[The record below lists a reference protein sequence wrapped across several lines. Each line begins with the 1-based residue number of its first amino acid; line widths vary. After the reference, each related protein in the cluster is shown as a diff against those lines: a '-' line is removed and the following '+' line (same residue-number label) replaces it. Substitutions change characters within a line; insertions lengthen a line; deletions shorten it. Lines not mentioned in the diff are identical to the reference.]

1 MKLLIRWIIN
11 AVSLWIVTRLDIG
24 VSVPNFRAALVAA
37 LVIGLVNATLGIFLK
52 VITFPLTIVTFGI
65 FLIIINAAMLKLAA
79 WFLAPQF
86 RVHGWGAAIIG
97 AILLS
102 IVSTLL
108 HWLVGDKR
116 KRRDY

>member
-1 MKLLIRWIIN
+1 MKLLIRWLIN

-24 VSVPNFRAALVAA
+24 ISVPNFKWALIAA

-52 VITFPLTIVTFGI
+52 VITFPLTILTLGI

-79 WFLAPQF
+79 WFLYPEF
-86 RVHGWGAAIIG
+86 RVRGWEAAILG

-102 IVSTLL
+102 VVSTVL

-116 KRRDY
+116 KRRD